1 MTVFNSNHSH
11 FLLANRLSKPVS
23 FTGYRM
29 ESNGQAR
36 LFLPGHT
43 QSVDSL
49 QAKVMTAQGSS
60 YDLPMKNKGVYWESE
75 ATVPAGSAYQFVY
88 QMGNRQYVA
97 DVDHLQERQIE
108 QSSFKVIS
116 ADEATSP
123 QIAVNIADIFQD
135 SVVSPDKLAAILE
148 KRNRQD
154 LAQSVRNHF
163 NLFGGNDAGLNAV
176 MPTLKQ
182 AGFSGMLLKPFIGG
196 DNLSSHHYWTIDP
209 YVLNNTFPTKQAFGN
224 FMKNALSSGMKVF
237 SDGAFVNLGLNSP
250 QMMSNVYHRYR
261 SPYWDWFLYQQ
272 PEVGKNTAKD
282 FPTEAH
288 EKHRIGRLPQF
299 LNPRTNRMETN
310 YDRID
315 VRVVNDPVASEYN
328 PNKPIYVEFYDTLVQ
343 TPDGAARP
351 GYPMMVTNDDS
362 IPLYRERVSA
372 SELKQKRA
380 QIEKTT
386 DLVDQKRLW
395 VEWSHFALT
404 DPSQDGM
411 PIKWD
416 GQIDVTLLNMRNPEV
431 QDYMAGAVGYWT
443 DYVRSFYTREIVDTL
458 KLAQAKNPSGTALN
472 WLEAITQSKEA
483 PEALL
488 PPIRFP
494 RVETVDAGIL
504 QQTRQRLMENVH
516 GENLSLSL
524 VQQLRTQYPLQ
535 ALALPNH
542 FKATLS
548 HPKLKKELAEEK
560 LPFWAQMLGEIIS
573 PVVRPFRIIRHF
585 DYFCHQVQEL
595 LRPRAFDD
603 LLSRQLNQVIAELE
617 PQQVERLKLRDVS
630 GILAD
635 GLAERIYLECLTG
648 QTSTDPAAIE
658 AGFYATVPS
667 YVHLS
672 DPETGKNLLKG
683 FLKQRLKT
691 LNWGAIKQQLQSD
704 LNQLD
709 PELVS
714 AAQAVMEKREIGM
727 NWRMDAAKDVG
738 LMDRVRNIPR
748 QSERDKAFSEEMSFV
763 ESFWR
768 NLSGRIRKA
777 FPKSSII
784 AELTSFEA
792 LASRDV
798 AAQWFR
804 KLLGNGIF
812 TSTPNMKFMY
822 DTPMQ
827 LVHFAPKP
835 HEFGASQMSVQQ
847 FQQTLSRMAKDVP
860 SHALKHYQSLTS
872 SHDYPNTTHVML
884 INPALGSQDYLNW
897 WGLKDDFLVACKEF
911 LTKPGFENERISLKS
926 KGIPNL
932 ENTLEVLIQFVNSPQ
947 FQNKLSPE
955 VRAFYSELEKKRQG
969 TQGQDEWAGPTPTE
983 LKAQFVKQVFDCIP
997 PADLSI
1003 PNRFSAKEELME
1015 ALSQR
1020 MTEPSMAK
1028 AMRGVLTNATQRIN
1042 WAQVATRLNISE
1054 SETRVIQNAFLPV
1067 FYTGMT
1073 QAIKKFG
1080 AQFGYQ
1086 PLEIALENTM
1096 ALIPVGWGDNL
1107 IPGASSD
1114 RLEAVLKEGIFEEA
1128 IKPVLDKLL
1137 RVMAIQVASPGNPS
1151 VYLPDLFAQSG
1162 SELIKN
1168 MYVQNRNVI
1177 DYSFI
1182 EPKGAPANRQFDRP
1196 YLRTFMKQASAILKW
1211 RTETPAIRDILQSNN
1226 MLLPTTAEE
1235 DAILPIIRDDG
1246 DKQAI
1251 FLINTGKPSKPDW
1264 HNKVGDGPLYQEI
1277 ESTNPPEKTKNYK
1290 LDARSLHLTPELTQ
1304 YEDLNTGER
1313 FKINEAGHLVSVENP
1328 EKGIDVSGLYRV
1340 LVRRPVVI
1348 N

>member
-1 MTVFNSNHSH
+1 
-11 FLLANRLSKPVS
+11 
-23 FTGYRM
+23 M
-29 ESNGQAR
+29 EADGRAR

-43 QSVDSL
+43 HNVDS
-49 QAKVMTAQGSS
+49 AEANVMTSHGIS
-60 YDLPMKNKGVYWESE
+60 YSLPLKNKGLYWESE
-75 ATVPAGSAYQFVY
+75 STVMPGSAYQLLYKVG
-88 QMGNRQYVA
+88 QRQYAA
-97 DVDHLQERQIE
+97 DVDHLQEREIDRTTY
-108 QSSFKVIS
+108 KMIS

-135 SVVSPDKLAAILE
+135 SVVAPDKLAAILE

-163 NLFGGNDAGLNAV
+163 NLFGGNADGLNAV
-176 MPTLKQ
+176 MPILQ
-182 AGFSGMLLKPFIGG
+182 RAGFSGMLLKPFIGG

-209 YVLNNTFPTKQAFGN
+209 YVLNNTFSTKKAFGN

-288 EKHRIGRLPQF
+288 EKHRIGRMPQF
-299 LNPRTNRMETN
+299 SDPRSGRMETN

-315 VRVVNDPVASEYN
+315 VRVVNDPASPEYQ
-328 PNKPIYVEFYDTLVQ
+328 PNKPIYVEFYDSWVEMPEG
-343 TPDGAARP
+343 TPRP
-351 GYPMMVTNDDS
+351 GYPMMVTNNDS
-362 IPLYRERVSA
+362 IPLYRERVSEK
-372 SELKQKRA
+372 ELRQKRA

-386 DLVDQKRLW
+386 DSVEKKRLW
-395 VEWSHFALT
+395 LEWSHFALT

-443 DYVRSFYTREIVDTL
+443 DYVRTMYTREIVGAL
-458 KLAQAKNPSGTALN
+458 QSAQSKSPLDSPLS
-472 WLEAITQSKEA
+472 WLESITQTA
-483 PEALL
+483 DQPNRLL
-488 PPIRFP
+488 PPVRFP
-494 RVETVDAGIL
+494 RVETVDNAAL
-504 QQTRQRLMENVH
+504 QAAREKLFENVH
-516 GENLSLSL
+516 GENLVLSL
-524 VQQLRTQYPLQ
+524 VQQLREQFPLQ
-535 ALALPNH
+535 ALTLPNH

-560 LPFWAQMLGEIIS
+560 LPFWAQMVGELIA
-573 PVVRPFRIIRHF
+573 PVIRPFRTISHF

-595 LRPRAFDD
+595 LRPRSFDD
-603 LLSRQLNQVIAELE
+603 LLSRQLNQVIAELA
-617 PQQVERLKLRDVS
+617 PQQLERLKLKDVS
-630 GILAD
+630 GLLVE
-635 GLAERIYLECLTG
+635 GLAEQIYLACLTG
-648 QTSTDPAAIE
+648 QADSDPAAIE
-658 AGFYATVPS
+658 AGFYATVPG
-667 YVHLS
+667 YIHLS

-691 LNWGAIKQQLQSD
+691 LDWEPIKQKLQSD

-709 PELVS
+709 PALVS
-714 AAQAVMEKREIGM
+714 VAQTVMQKREIGM

-738 LMDRVRNIPR
+738 LMDRVRNLQR
-748 QSERDKAFSEEMSFV
+748 QSDRDKAFAEEMSFV

-768 NLSGRIRKA
+768 NLSGRIRKG

-784 AELTSFEA
+784 AELTSFEK
-792 LASRDV
+792 LASPDV
-798 AAQWFR
+798 AIQWFR

-827 LVHFAPKP
+827 VVHFAPKP
-835 HEFGASQMSVQQ
+835 HEFGASQMSVPQ
-847 FQQTLSRMAKDVP
+847 FQQTLSRMSKDVP

-897 WGLKDDFLVACKEF
+897 WGLKDDFLVACQEF
-911 LTKPGFENERISLKS
+911 LTKPGFENQRLSLES
-926 KGIPNL
+926 KGIRNL
-932 ENTLEVLIQFVNSPQ
+932 KSLLDGLIQFVNSSD
-947 FQNKLSPE
+947 FQNKLPPE
-955 VRAFYSELEKKRQG
+955 VSAFYSESEKKRKG

-983 LKAQFVKQVFDCIP
+983 IKALFVKHVFDFLTPTI
-997 PADLSI
+997 LSF

-1015 ALSQR
+1015 ALTQR

-1028 AMRGVLTNATQRIN
+1028 AMRGVLTNASQRIN
-1042 WAQVATRLNISE
+1042 WDRVATRLKRSE
-1054 SETRVIQNAFLPV
+1054 PETRVIQTAFLPA
-1067 FYTGMT
+1067 FYSSMT
-1073 QAIKKFG
+1073 ETIQKFG

-1096 ALIPVGWGDNL
+1096 AGIPFGWGDSL
-1107 IPGASSD
+1107 IPGVSSE
-1114 RLEAVLKEGIFEEA
+1114 RLEAVIKEEIFEEA
-1128 IKPVLDKLL
+1128 LKPVLDKLL

-1177 DYSFI
+1177 DYSFVD
-1182 EPKGAPANRQFDRP
+1182 PTAAPENREFDRP
-1196 YLRTFMKQASAILKW
+1196 YLRDFMKQASAILKW
-1211 RTETPAIRDILQSNN
+1211 RTENPATREILQSTN
-1226 MLLPTTAEE
+1226 MLLPTTTEE
-1235 DAILPIIRDDG
+1235 DAVLPIIRDDG

-1264 HNKVGDGPLYQEI
+1264 HNKVGEGPFYQEI
-1277 ESTNPPEKTKNYK
+1277 DSTNPPETTQNYK
-1290 LDARSLHLTPELTQ
+1290 MDTRSLFFTPELTQ
-1304 YEDLNTGER
+1304 YEDIKTGEL
-1313 FKINEAGHLVSVENP
+1313 FKINEEGYLVSLENP

-1340 LVRRPVVI
+1340 LIRRPLKT
-1348 N
+1348 